1 MLGRT
6 TKSFS
11 RAEVSAVEHAL
22 PSLGVARGVREVVQ
36 GAKAELDDVR
46 LVPVVSVAETFSPDA
61 PRNVVVIGT
70 RGA

>member
-1 MLGRT
+1 
-6 TKSFS
+6 
-11 RAEVSAVEHAL
+11 
-22 PSLGVARGVREVVQ
+22 VQ